1 MPIYRYEC
9 DICGWVDEFLQG
21 VSAPTTYL
29 CPSCGNVAHRLMP
42 TEVTLTMGT
51 SGRRVDAAD
60 LANKAYMERPEFK
73 ARVDK
78 GEIEIKMPKNGTP
91 KEAMPNWMK

>member
-1 MPIYRYEC
+1 
-9 DICGWVDEFLQG
+9 
-21 VSAPTTYL
+21 
-29 CPSCGNVAHRLMP
+29 
-42 TEVTLTMGT
+42 MGT

-78 GEIEIKMPKNGTP
+78 GEIEIRMPKNGTP